1 MIKKDEYNND
11 LIDFRNVIDKFKC
24 VIEEMKGM
32 LNNIVNNIDLYYKIN
47 ENIFN
52 NYEDNKRNYYVLQ
65 NLNEFKKNNKNIIED
80 FNGIIREGNYINKF
94 NELINIYNKIN
105 NKQIINKTE
114 IDEEGNKYI
123 GEFKNGLRN
132 GKGILYYNSNDYY
145 KRNRYEG
152 EWKMA

>member
-1 MIKKDEYNND
+1 MY
-11 LIDFRNVIDKFKC
+11 FW
-24 VIEEMKGM
+24 KGFDDQIS
-32 LNNIVNNIDLYYKIN
+32 LNKV
-47 ENIFN
+47 
-52 NYEDNKRNYYVLQ
+52 
-65 NLNEFKKNNKNIIED
+65 
-80 FNGIIREGNYINKF
+80 
-94 NELINIYNKIN
+94 INIYNKIN
-105 NKQIINKTE
+105 NKQINNKTE